1 MDTECPVCL
10 EPLLGTLVHLGC
22 CKKMVH
28 VQCYTIKCPM
38 CRADLPAPIHAVQ
51 PQHVIVP
58 VPVPVVYND
67 RREKIARSIV
77 GFVGLVSGIT
87 LILYPYYS

>member
-1 MDTECPVCL
+1 MDSECPVCL
-10 EPLLGTLVHLGC
+10 EPLSGTVVHLGC

-28 VQCYTIKCPM
+28 VQCYTVKCPM
-38 CRADLPAPIHAVQ
+38 CRADLPVPIHAVQ

-58 VPVPVVYND
+58 VPVVYQS
-67 RREKIARSIV
+67 RESKTTRIIV
-77 GFVGLVSGIT
+77 GLMGFLGGLA

>member
-10 EPLLGTLVHLGC
+10 EPLSGTVVHMGC

-28 VQCYTIKCPM
+28 VQCYTTKCPM
-38 CRADLPAPIHAVQ
+38 CRADLPVPVHAVQ

-58 VPVPVVYND
+58 VPVLVESNKG
-67 RREKIARSIV
+67 KIIRSIIS
-77 GFVGLVSGIT
+77 FVGLIGGVT
-87 LILYPYYS
+87 LLLYPYYS